1 MFDLITVIR
10 SLYSTPVILKIDLE
24 LFVPFIAFPILS
36 IFGLFSNI
44 INIIVFM
51 HPKMKDV
58 SFKYLLA
65 ISISHLFYCALSI
78 YSTVLYCETCLCN
91 KTYSSQFYKL
101 LINYYFTSCLA
112 IFGHLCELFISMH
125 RYLQLKNLKYLDKIP
140 VKLNFFI
147 LFLFSLFIYIREIFA
162 YNILQTQIFVNG
174 TLINVTYSLTKTE
187 FGNTSAANI
196 IPIVIALIIIFIS
209 TVLITVIN
217 IGIVYEFHKRFN
229 KRIQL
234 KSKYKA
240 ALSNFIN

>member
-1 MFDLITVIR
+1 MFDLITVNR
-10 SLYSTPVILKIDLE
+10 SLNSTPIILKNDLE
-24 LFVPFIAFPILS
+24 LLVPFTAFPILS
-36 IFGLFSNI
+36 IFGLVSNI

-65 ISISHLFYCALSI
+65 ISISHLFYCAFSI

-125 RYLQLKNLKYLDKIP
+125 RYLQLKNLKYLDRIS
-140 VKLNFFI
+140 VKLNLFI
-147 LFLFSLFIYIREIFA
+147 LFTFSLLLYLREILA
-162 YNILQTQIFVNG
+162 YNILQTKSFING
-174 TLINVTYSLTKTE
+174 TLIDVTYSLTKTE

-196 IPIVIALIIIFIS
+196 IPIVIALVRIFIS

-234 KSKYKA
+234 KNKYKA

>member
-1 MFDLITVIR
+1 MFDLITVNR
-10 SLYSTPVILKIDLE
+10 SLNSTPIILKNDLE
-24 LFVPFIAFPILS
+24 LLVPFIAFPILS
-36 IFGLFSNI
+36 IFGIFSNI

-51 HPKMKDV
+51 HPKLKDV

-65 ISISHLFYCALSI
+65 ISISHLFYCAFSI

-101 LINYYFTSCLA
+101 LINYYFLSCLA
-112 IFGHLCELFISMH
+112 IFGHLCELFISMR

-140 VKLNFFI
+140 VKLNLFIFFI
-147 LFLFSLFIYIREIFA
+147 FSLFFYVRDIFA

-217 IGIVYEFHKRFN
+217 IGIVYEFNKRFS

-234 KSKYKA
+234 KTKYKA
-240 ALSNFIN
+240 ILSNFIN